1 MCLPRFSV
9 PVVPWAWARVSLP
22 SSINGTEM
30 DQQIEDAKAKSE
42 ASVGTE
48 VVAKQPSS
56 SGHLMCRAPLWG
68 VAGFLGCAY
77 FAWISFSHVTRNE
90 YEWPHDLWTAA
101 TYVVWIVLLAG
112 LAIDTRCLRERA
124 FFGLLVINFVVG
136 CGLTLWSSVPYT
148 DVRIARIGTGA
159 LWALAALVSLTTLR
173 GAPEF

>member
-1 MCLPRFSV
+1 
-9 PVVPWAWARVSLP
+9 
-22 SSINGTEM
+22 M
-30 DQQIEDAKAKSE
+30 DQQLEDTKAKAE
-42 ASVGTE
+42 ASVG
-48 VVAKQPSS
+48 AKIEAKPPSR

-77 FAWISFSHVTRNE
+77 FAWISFGHVARNE
-90 YEWPHDLWTAA
+90 YEWPHDVWTAA

-112 LAIDTRCLRERA
+112 LAVDTRCWRERV

-136 CGLTLWSSVPYT
+136 CGLTLWRSVPYT

-173 GAPEF
+173 GAPELRRNRAR